1 MIALNVTIGNSVA
14 QGREATVG
22 IKRELRSPTFTTY
35 VLLPAKATSRH
46 LNRHRQSNV
55 AATDGKN

>member
-1 MIALNVTIGNSVA
+1 M
-14 QGREATVG
+14 G

-35 VLLPAKATSRH
+35 VLLPAKSTSRH

-55 AATDGKN
+55 AASDEKNMIALTMSSLSIT